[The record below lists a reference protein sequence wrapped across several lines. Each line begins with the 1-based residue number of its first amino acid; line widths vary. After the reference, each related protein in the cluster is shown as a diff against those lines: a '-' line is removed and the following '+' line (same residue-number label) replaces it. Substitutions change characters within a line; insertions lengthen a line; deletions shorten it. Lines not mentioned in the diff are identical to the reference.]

1 MTAVGEATILQLE
14 FDGAY
19 AAASILAAIVAHAV
33 PGLERADA
41 ASGSVTRLI
50 STSQGPVPA
59 TVSISPER
67 IELSA
72 VTADTTALTEVVAVV
87 HRWLDL
93 DAEPARISAAL
104 SADPL
109 LAPLVRARPGLRVLG
124 SVDGFETAVTTVLG
138 QQVSLAAARTFA
150 GRLVAAYGL
159 PAPDAPPTS
168 TGAPSAG
175 APNAAVSPDALRTFP
190 TPARLAAATP
200 DELQQAVGLTGARSR
215 TVHALAEACA
225 SGLHIAPGGDHAE
238 TRARLLALPGIGPW
252 TVDYL
257 ALRALGDR
265 DACPAGDLVLRRA
278 LGVATSAAVLER
290 AAAWSP
296 LRAYAVFH
304 LWTHAAYVA

>member
-1 MTAVGEATILQLE
+1 MTVAGTSTLKLE
-14 FDGAY
+14 FSGPY

-50 STSQGPVPA
+50 STSRGPVLA
-59 TVSISPER
+59 TVVIAPDR
-67 IELSA
+67 IDLS
-72 VTADTTALTEVVAVV
+72 VGTADATALAEVVAIVR
-87 HRWLDL
+87 RWLDL
-93 DAEPARISAAL
+93 DAEPDRIGAAL

-150 GRLVAAYGL
+150 GRLVVAYGTPVADDQ
-159 PAPDAPPTS
+159 PA
-168 TGAPSAG
+168 SAG
-175 APNAAVSPDALRTFP
+175 APPDALHSFP
-190 TPARLAAATP
+190 TPARLAASTP
-200 DELQQAVGLTGARSR
+200 DELQKAVGLTGARSR
-215 TVHALAEACA
+215 TLHALAEACA
-225 SGLHIAPGGDHAE
+225 SGLRITSDGDHAE

-252 TVDYL
+252 TADYL

-278 LGVATSAAVLER
+278 MGVATSAAVLQR

-304 LWTHAAYVA
+304 LWTHAAYAV

>member
-1 MTAVGEATILQLE
+1 MSTRQLE
-14 FDGAY
+14 FTGPY
-19 AAASILAAIVAHAV
+19 AAASVLAAIVAHAV

-41 ASGSVTRLI
+41 VRGTLTRLI
-50 STSQGPVPA
+50 STSRGPVPTTISIA
-59 TVSISPER
+59 SERVDVS
-67 IELSA
+67 
-72 VTADTTALTEVVAVV
+72 VDTADAMALAEVVSVV
-87 HRWLDL
+87 RRWLDL
-93 DAEPARISAAL
+93 DAEPARIGSAL
-104 SADPL
+104 SVDPL

-150 GRLVAAYGL
+150 GRLVAAYGT
-159 PAPDAPPTS
+159 PVPDAR
-168 TGAPSAG
+168 PSNAAAG
-175 APNAAVSPDALRTFP
+175 AGAGADALHTFP

-200 DELQQAVGLTGARSR
+200 DQLQKAIGLTGARSR

-225 SGLHIAPGGDHAE
+225 SGLHIAPDGDHVD

-278 LGVATSAAVLER
+278 LGVATSAAVLQR

-304 LWTHAAYVA
+304 LWTHAAYDV